1 MYCVLYDADY
11 ALSYNFDY
19 CFTTWKMAALTEFPN
34 EVIVRRNV
42 FILGD
47 LIYILYD
54 NYRKKDFHIGKC
66 VNGNGK
72 WVVDSGG
79 AAYLEL
85 LPVTLFFTEIL

>member
-1 MYCVLYDADY
+1 MYCVLYDDADY
-11 ALSYNFDY
+11 DLHYNFDY
-19 CFTTWKMAALTEFPN
+19 CFTTWKTAGFSKE
-34 EVIVRRNV
+34 IIIIRRNV
-42 FILGD
+42 IILGD

-72 WVVDSGG
+72 WVVDSRG